1 MNKLQNTI
9 KERVF
14 NETAMLNRIRL
25 QNQPKKRNIF
35 STKNIWISI
44 GIAAAVI
51 FVIAIGANIY
61 TQSYKAVNIS
71 EDAAKYAEDM
81 YAEHQLSYALVCL
94 DINPSFALY
103 TDANGKVIEIE
114 AVNED
119 AKTLNVSSLVALP
132 VDDAISNIIALATTA
147 GFIDSTDEVEDYV
160 IVSTVLLTAANED
173 SDKKQDELNNQIEK
187 GLAEDETLDDTL
199 NVAIIKANQVEMFEA
214 KGKDVPMG
222 LYVINGMIENN
233 GEMIP
238 VSEFVSNSDN
248 LNKLKN
254 HADIVGKDNKNKS
267 DETTAP
273 SGTSEE
279 TKVNA
284 PNPGNSEKQDNTTG
298 SVSGSNNGSS
308 ASAKPENSN
317 PSSTKSDITKP
328 KTTNSNMQDET
339 KSGSI
344 ISDSASDAN
353 ASKKVEGDLSK

>member
-25 QNQPKKRNIF
+25 QNQSKKRNIF
-35 STKNIWISI
+35 TNKNIWISI
-44 GIAAAVI
+44 SIAAAVI

-61 TQSYKAVNIS
+61 TQSYKAVNTS
-71 EDAAKYAEDM
+71 EDAAKYAEAM
-81 YAEHQLSYALVCL
+81 YAEHQLSYALVSL

-119 AKTLNVSSLVALP
+119 AKTLLVSSLVGLP

-199 NVAIIKANQVEMFEA
+199 SVAVIKANQVEMFEA

-254 HADIVGKDNKNKS
+254 HADIVGKDN
-267 DETTAP
+267 
-273 SGTSEE
+273 
-279 TKVNA
+279 
-284 PNPGNSEKQDNTTG
+284 TTG
-298 SVSGSNNGSS
+298 SVSVSNNGSS

-317 PSSTKSDITKP
+317 PSSTKP

-339 KSGSI
+339 KSGNI
-344 ISDSASDAN
+344 ISDSASEAN
-353 ASKKVEGDLSK
+353 ASKKVEGD